1 MESYSYESSPG
12 MFAAMAA
19 FFAAFMIPILIIA
32 VVVIIGKWKIYE
44 KAGKP
49 GWAAII
55 PIYNW
60 IVILEIVGKPVWWI
74 ILFLI
79 PCVNIIF
86 MIWTIN
92 LLSKSFGQSEG
103 FTVGL
108 ILLPVV
114 FYPILGFG
122 NSRYLGPSAAEAGG
136 IKPMDPSVGYK
147 DPFNPPP
154 PPAPPAPP
162 APPQE

>member
-1 MESYSYESSPG
+1 MNNYDSSSVG
-12 MFAAMAA
+12 AAAGIAA
-19 FFAAFMIPILIIA
+19 LISALIIPIIIVSVVMIIA
-32 VVVIIGKWKIYE
+32 HWKIYE

-55 PIYNW
+55 PIYNL
-60 IVILEIVGKPVWWI
+60 IVLLEIVGKPLWWI

-79 PCVNIIF
+79 PCVNIVF
-86 MIWTIN
+86 LVWVTN

-108 ILLPVV
+108 LLLGVV

-122 NSRYLGPSAAEAGG
+122 NYQYLGPSAKEAGG
-136 IKPMDPSVGYK
+136 MRPIDPSLGYK
-147 DPFNPPP
+147 DPFNTPPP
-154 PPAPPAPP
+154 PPPSPSV
-162 APPQE
+162 

>member
-1 MESYSYESSPG
+1 MENYDSASAG
-12 MFAAMAA
+12 AAAGIFAIISA
-19 FFAAFMIPILIIA
+19 LIIPMIIIW
-32 VVVIIGKWKIYE
+32 VIMVIAHWKIYE

-55 PIYNW
+55 PIYNL
-60 IVILEIVGKPVWWI
+60 IVLLEIVGKPVWWI

-86 MIWTIN
+86 AIWVTN

-108 ILLPVV
+108 ILLGVV

-122 NSRYLGPSAAEAGG
+122 NYQYLGPSAKEAGG
-136 IKPMDPSVGYK
+136 LKPFDPSTNYK
-147 DPFNPPP
+147 DPFNTN
-154 PPAPPAPP
+154 
-162 APPQE
+162 PPQV